1 MTTTQ
6 VFLTLGAICTGL
18 VFVVSLVQLLLHEK
32 RGPQP
37 EVHEDEEAM
46 TNQLIAA
53 YEATRRPAAPV
64 SPALSE
70 SPQSAGPTVAHNQFE
85 VLLAAVSQLEPLPA
99 NPVGARWNVGPATDF
114 LLTHITTPESLAR
127 AKADVAVLI
136 AMAEAG
142 ELGLVVGKPKR
153 TRDAQIA
160 FVKKVV
166 GSLSSPE
173 IRETL
178 TRILGEGDLTHFS
191 DDGLKRFSH
200 LWEHA
205 LHDVPTVYVE
215 TAAKLTSAQQLE
227 VLGAVR
233 QHLGHPAVLQLNYNP
248 ELTSGA
254 ALRVVPA

>member
-6 VFLTLGAICTGL
+6 VFLSLGAICTGL

-32 RGPQP
+32 RGPSK
-37 EVHEDEEAM
+37 ELLHEDDEAM
-46 TNQLIAA
+46 ANQLIAA
-53 YEATRRPAAPV
+53 YEATRSQPTAP
-64 SPALSE
+64 LST
-70 SPQSAGPTVAHNQFE
+70 PVAPTSAGPTVAHNQFE

-99 NPVGARWNVGPATDF
+99 SPSGARWNVGPATDF
-114 LLTHITTPESLAR
+114 LLTHLTTPESLAK

-142 ELGLVVGKPKR
+142 ELGLVVGKKR
-153 TRDAQIA
+153 TRDAQVA
-160 FVKKVV
+160 FVKKVIS
-166 GSLSSPE
+166 SLSSPE
-173 IRETL
+173 VRETL

-205 LHDVPTVYVE
+205 LHDVPTVHVH

-233 QHLGHPAVLQLNYNP
+233 QHLGHPAVLHVAHDP
-248 ELTSGA
+248 DLTSGA
-254 ALRVVPA
+254 TLTVVPA